1 MRHTR
6 GGGGGGGA
14 ITPPATPTPP
24 PPRPARYAHVQ
35 LHPPPPNPTTPSSQ
49 IFCHCKADDA
59 AANGLYR
66 TTQFTLLGRIP
77 KHYAIDGAKHDAHV
91 WVMALQGSHVIR
103 YRPPEHGKPVN
114 LARADAL
121 VPVRVWRMAPW
132 VRVLCLQFGLPIGL
146 VVAMFL
152 VSYALVVAGPL
163 KGISGA
169 VTPAGGV
176 DPHANVLDEGEYD
189 EL

>member
-1 MRHTR
+1 MWPHAWARPKAWWHASKVAGARH
-6 GGGGGGGA
+6 
-14 ITPPATPTPP
+14 P
-24 PPRPARYAHVQ
+24 
-35 LHPPPPNPTTPSSQ
+35 
-49 IFCHCKADDA
+49 CE
-59 AANGLYR
+59 
-66 TTQFTLLGRIP
+66 QFS
-77 KHYAIDGAKHDAHV
+77 
-91 WVMALQGSHVIR
+91 AL
-103 YRPPEHGKPVN
+103 P
-114 LARADAL
+114 
-121 VPVRVWRMAPW
+121 APW
-132 VRVLCLQFGLPIGL
+132 ARVLCLQFGLPIGL